1 MCFVEFFDKRTF
13 VNCFCRFFAFRIF
26 AKKKMPKEAP
36 SEMDVSRNFIH
47 IGIQESTYG
56 TGSYRTYRPECLEI
70 CTYMFFV
77 CYAGDPME
85 WGPVYWRGAH
95 QEAGQE

>member
-1 MCFVEFFDKRTF
+1 MLLPRWMCL
-13 VNCFCRFFAFRIF
+13 AISSI
-26 AKKKMPKEAP
+26 
-36 SEMDVSRNFIH
+36 SESRNQLTEPV
-47 IGIQESTYG
+47 G
-56 TGSYRTYRPECLEI
+56 TYRPECLEI